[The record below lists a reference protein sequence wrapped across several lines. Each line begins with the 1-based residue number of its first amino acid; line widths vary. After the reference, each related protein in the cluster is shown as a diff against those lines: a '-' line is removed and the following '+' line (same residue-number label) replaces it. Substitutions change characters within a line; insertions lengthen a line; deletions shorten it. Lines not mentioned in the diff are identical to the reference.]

1 MGWAGRDV
9 ISTVSLSRS
18 DVEEVLAA
26 AGRMEGELGQR
37 RKLAYAVGRT
47 LVTFFYEPS
56 TRTRLSFEAAMQR
69 LGGDVLSVADA
80 SASSAAKGETLEDT
94 ARTVEGYADVIVVR
108 HPQVGAAARMAEAA
122 SIPVINAGDG
132 AGQHP
137 TQALLDLYT
146 LTKEKGRIDGLRIA
160 LVGDLKFGRTVH
172 SLAYVLAHYSVELT
186 LVSPPALAMPQE
198 IVSSLQERGIE
209 VRQTAELAKAVREC
223 DVLYVTRIQK
233 ERFADPAEYE
243 LLKGSYVLTPELL
256 AQGRPG
262 QVVMHPL
269 PRVDEISPEVDALPG
284 AAYFR
289 QAHNGLPVRMALLG
303 LVLGVIQ

>member
-1 MGWAGRDV
+1 MTWAGRDV
-9 ISTVSLSRS
+9 ISTVSLTRA
-18 DVEEVLAA
+18 DVEEVLAVA
-26 AGRMEGELGQR
+26 RRMEAEVAQR
-37 RKLAYAVGRT
+37 SKLAYAAGRR

-80 SASSAAKGETLEDT
+80 SASSAAKGESLEDT

-146 LTKEKGRIDGLRIA
+146 LVKEKGGIDGLRIA

-172 SLAYVLAHYSVELT
+172 SLAYVLAHYNVELT
-186 LVSPPALAMPQE
+186 LVSPPPLRMPPD
-198 IVSSLQERGIE
+198 IVSALKERGVS
-209 VRQTAELAKAVREC
+209 VRETSDLAEAVRTC
-223 DVLYVTRIQK
+223 GVLYVTRIQK
-233 ERFADPAEYE
+233 ERFADPGEYE
-243 LLKGSYVLTPELL
+243 ALRGSYVLTRELL
-256 AQGRPG
+256 AHGPPG
-262 QVVMHPL
+262 QIVMHPL
-269 PRVDEISPEVDALPG
+269 PRVDEISPEVDTLPG

-289 QAHNGLPVRMALLG
+289 QAHNGVPVRMALLG
-303 LVLGVIQ
+303 LVLGVIP

>member
-1 MGWAGRDV
+1 
-9 ISTVSLSRS
+9 VSLTKP
-18 DVEEVLAA
+18 DIEEVLAVA
-26 AGRMEGELGQR
+26 RRMEAELAGRL
-37 RKLAYAVGRT
+37 KLSYASGRT

-146 LTKEKGRIDGLRIA
+146 LTKEKGSIDGLRIA

-172 SLAYVLAHYSVELT
+172 SLAYVLAHYAIELT
-186 LVSPPALAMPQE
+186 LVSPPALAMPPE
-198 IVSSLQERGIE
+198 IVAQLRERGVE
-209 VRQTAELAKAVREC
+209 VNETAELGEAIRNC

-233 ERFADPAEYE
+233 ERFSDPAEYE
-243 LLKGSYVLTPELL
+243 ALKGSYILTRQLL
-256 AQGRPG
+256 TQGKDG
-262 QVVMHPL
+262 QIIMHPL

-289 QAHNGLPVRMALLG
+289 QAHNGIPVRMALLA
-303 LVLGVIQ
+303 LVLGVVD

>member
-1 MGWAGRDV
+1 MTWVGRDL
-9 ISTVSLSRS
+9 ISTVSLTR
-18 DVEEVLAA
+18 DDIEEILRTAR
-26 AGRMEGELGQR
+26 RMEREVGEV
-37 RKLAYAVGRT
+37 RKLAYATGRT

-80 SASSAAKGETLEDT
+80 SVSSVAKGETLEDT

-160 LVGDLKFGRTVH
+160 LIGDLKFGRTVH
-172 SLAYVLAHYSVELT
+172 SLGYVLAHYDVELT
-186 LVSPPALAMPQE
+186 LVSPAPLAMPRE
-198 IVSSLQERGIE
+198 IVGQLREKGVGVRETSELIE
-209 VRQTAELAKAVREC
+209 AVRTC

-243 LLKGSYVLTPELL
+243 ALKGSYVLTKELL
-256 AQGRPG
+256 AQSKEG
-262 QVVMHPL
+262 QIVMHPL
-269 PRVDEISPEVDALPG
+269 PRVDEISPEVDSLPG

-289 QAHNGLPVRMALLG
+289 QAHNGVVVRMAILG
-303 LVLGVIQ
+303 MVLGVVS